1 MPIKKLVDAPSYK
14 ELKRDEV
21 FWEGKQYELTFKT
34 NPGFDSI
41 KKRADD
47 ELIRIRQQ
55 IETLYPRSIKMDA
68 INGWLTEQATLL
80 AVAFWNDVKENEEH
94 YLFNSAINHTPFY
107 IYDIDE
113 EDPSQKLYS
122 KHPTGGFAIWEGPPW
137 IKEFNARVVTQT
149 VDAPIID
156 AKNLYHITSKKG
168 ELPTFEYTQF
178 HGEYSWLFASHL
190 YRALR
195 RNNDLYRDTFKVIS
209 DRMSFQLETI

>member
-1 MPIKKLVDAPSYK
+1 MNQTNTPSYT

-21 FWEGKQYELTFKT
+21 FWEGRKYELSFKT

-41 KKRADD
+41 KKRADS
-47 ELIRIRQQ
+47 ELTRIRHQ
-55 IETLYPRSIKMDA
+55 IETLYPRSIQIDA
-68 INGWLTEQATLL
+68 IDGWLRKQAELL

-94 YLFNSAINHTPFY
+94 YLFNSMINHIPFY

-137 IKEFNARVVTQT
+137 IEEFNSRVITQT

-156 AKNLYHITSKKG
+156 AKNLYQIKKDEVG
-168 ELPTFEYTQF
+168 MQEFDYTKF
-178 HGEYSWLFASHL
+178 YHEYSWRFACHF

-195 RNNDLYRDTFKVIS
+195 RNNVLYKDTFKVIS
-209 DRMSFQLETI
+209 DRMSFQLESI